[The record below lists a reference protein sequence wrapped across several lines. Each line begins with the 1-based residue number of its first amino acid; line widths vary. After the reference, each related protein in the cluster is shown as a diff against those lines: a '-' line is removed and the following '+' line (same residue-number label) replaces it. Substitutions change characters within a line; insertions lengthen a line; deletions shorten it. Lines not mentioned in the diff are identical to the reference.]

1 MTEKTYRIFHNYDRG
16 DQSVYLASPNDPTRA
31 AIYCQFLAEDQLDE
45 SVSVLNIGIAKALVQ
60 FYDCTPV
67 EKTDSAI
74 DIDLYFAREGLCGDY
89 EQLMADKSLQRE
101 GIIDLIRP
109 YTHGV
114 GDGLNSTVAVA
125 ADPKDLLGMPP
136 ATAEAILSNCR
147 VQIELAPKTD
157 QQQETD
163 RFKLNRAYFEDGCA
177 CIHQSKTLQLCPTNM
192 TDAQSVEFY
201 EQHCKCSRNYVQS

>member
-1 MTEKTYRIFHNYDRG
+1 MSNKTYRIFHNYDRG
-16 DQSVYLASPNDPTRA
+16 DQSVYLVSSNDPTRA

-45 SVSVLNIGIAKALVQ
+45 SVSVLNSGIAKALVQ
-60 FYDCTPV
+60 FYGCTPV

-74 DIDLYFAREGLCGDY
+74 DIDLYFAREALCGDY

-114 GDGLNSTVAVA
+114 GDEPKSIVAVA
-125 ADPKDLLGMPP
+125 ADSKDLLGMSP
-136 ATAEAILSNCR
+136 AAAQAILSNCS

-157 QQQETD
+157 HQREAD
-163 RFKLNRAYFEDGCA
+163 RLKLNRAYFEDGCA
-177 CIHQSKTLQLCPTNM
+177 CIHQSKTLQRCPTNM
-192 TDAQSVEFY
+192 PDVQAVDFY
-201 EQHCKCSRNYVQS
+201 EKHCKCSRNYVQS